1 MLKNLIISLIWF
13 WALSGLLFPAPS
25 RGEDRSPE
33 SGGQAGAKPGTSA
46 TLQGKAQKE
55 MKEVQ
60 KDTRRTGHEIQQSA
74 KELPAQ
80 AGKEFKKTERALKNA
95 GKEIKDNAKESFEDI
110 KKLLKK

>member
-1 MLKNLIISLIWF
+1 MLKNLIFSLIWF

-25 RGEDRSPE
+25 RGEDRSPG
-33 SGGQAGAKPGTSA
+33 SGVQGEAKPGTSA
-46 TLQGKAQKE
+46 TLRGKAQKE

-60 KDTRRTGHEIQQSA
+60 KDAKRTGREVQQSA

-95 GKEIKDNAKESFEDI
+95 GKEIKDNAKKSIEDI